1 MTEGGMGIM
10 KTNQFSNAMHANAV
24 VGGTRMVRLVLVLAL
39 ICMLLTGVLTACGSK
54 DSGKTYDLQ
63 QVYQDILAAQPEG
76 SDDLSGVMF
85 ETTDKDAIEEIYP
98 GLGAIELKQEVCYQH
113 AVTGFCEIML
123 VEAADSKD
131 VQRIVDIFNQRID
144 TAADDS
150 FYPETA
156 QLWAQNAQ
164 VQNEGN
170 YVALVALPDGYT
182 VPEKIFS

>member
-1 MTEGGMGIM
+1 MIGKNMKIMGKKI
-10 KTNQFSNAMHANAV
+10 FAAAMIC
-24 VGGTRMVRLVLVLAL
+24 AL
-39 ICMLLTGVLTACGSK
+39 LLCVLTSCGSQ
-54 DSGKTYDLQ
+54 DSDKSYDLQ

-76 SDDLSGVMF
+76 TDDLSAVMF
-85 ETTDKDAIEEIYP
+85 ETTDSEAIEEFYP
-98 GLGAIELKQEVCYQH
+98 GLGDIELQQEVCYQH

-123 VEAADSKD
+123 VEAADSAD
-131 VQRIVDIFNQRID
+131 VQAIVDIFNQRID

-164 VQNEGN
+164 VQTSGN

-182 VPEKIFS
+182 VPDPIFS

>member
-1 MTEGGMGIM
+1 M
-10 KTNQFSNAMHANAV
+10 
-24 VGGTRMVRLVLVLAL
+24 
-39 ICMLLTGVLTACGSK
+39 
-54 DSGKTYDLQ
+54 
-63 QVYQDILAAQPEG
+63 
-76 SDDLSGVMF
+76 SDVMF
-85 ETTDKDAIEEIYP
+85 ETTDKDAIEEFYP
-98 GLGAIELKQEVCYQH
+98 GLGTIELKQEVCDQH

-123 VEAADSKD
+123 VEAADSED

-164 VQNEGN
+164 VQTEGN

-182 VPEKIFS
+182 VPKKIFS